1 MSRFPSVE
9 PASSNR
15 TAKEWRN
22 SSAFAGLTAK
32 GQIQSWGDPS
42 AGGIVPE
49 EATKLQGV
57 KQIYSTQRAFAALT
71 DKGKVFTWGDS
82 SYGGDSSKVQSQ
94 LQNIRKISSTAEAFA
109 AITHDGKVITWGSG
123 KQGGNSS
130 GASKFLQ
137 EGVVD
142 VYSTDGAFAARKL
155 DGSVVVWGDEFSG
168 GVRGTGTAEVAFENA
183 TQIRSTTGAFAAI
196 LKNKTVETRGYWN
209 NGGVPEGAAVAALK
223 SGRVKDVF
231 SNDFTFAA
239 LMSDGSVVPWGSP
252 SSGGN
257 TSDVESEL
265 KNVVDIVGN
274 RNAYAARTKKGS
286 IVSWGISGKNYSDVS
301 DKLSS
306 KVKSVTASDQ
316 AFAALKTN
324 GAVVTWGSPAY
335 GADSSAVASQLYRN
349 VVEVVST
356 DAAFA
361 ARKIDGSVVTW
372 GSNKHGGDSRTVA
385 EKLKSGV
392 TKLYTTDSA
401 ITALKKDGSIV
412 TWGSES
418 SGGNSRYIS
427 GKPGKL
433 KTLANVFTDDFIGRK
448 FRTTPSCPDL
458 TKVVINPAFLIASPK
473 NGKDLIIG
481 TENQDLIGN
490 GPGVDSLKGKG
501 GPDIFYFN
509 APEGFGRKAADKIKD
524 FDSTND
530 VLIFGQGRFK
540 SMSAQPSICF
550 ATNHKDFKQAVKSDS
565 EFIYNNKNGR
575 LYFNENGDQG
585 GFGKG
590 GLFAILNQKPILNEL
605 GIGFS
610 E

>member
-1 MSRFPSVE
+1 MGGTAAKFKVSFRTFERF
-9 PASSNR
+9 R
-15 TAKEWRN
+15 
-22 SSAFAGLTAK
+22 
-32 GQIQSWGDPS
+32 QQQ
-42 AGGIVPE
+42 
-49 EATKLQGV
+49 KLLP
-57 KQIYSTQRAFAALT
+57 R
-71 DKGKVFTWGDS
+71 
-82 SYGGDSSKVQSQ
+82 SQ
-94 LQNIRKISSTAEAFA
+94 N
-109 AITHDGKVITWGSG
+109 DGKVITWGSG

-142 VYSTDGAFAARKL
+142 VYSTDGAFAARKP

-168 GVRGTGTAEVAFENA
+168 GVRGIGTAEVAFENA
-183 TQIRSTTGAFAAI
+183 KSIRSTTGAFAAI
-196 LKNKTVETRGYWN
+196 LRNKTVETRGYWN

-239 LMSDGSVVPWGSP
+239 LMTDGSVVPWGSP

-306 KVKSVTASDQ
+306 KVKSVIASDQ
-316 AFAALKTN
+316 AFAALKAN

-335 GADSSAVASQLYRN
+335 GADSSAVASQLDSN
-349 VVEVVST
+349 VAEVVST

-372 GSNKHGGDSRTVA
+372 GSNKHGGDSSTVE

-392 TKLYTTDSA
+392 TKLFTTDSA
-401 ITALKKDGSIV
+401 ITALKKDGSVV

-418 SGGNSRYIS
+418 SGGDSRYIS

-433 KTLANVFTDDFIGRK
+433 KTLANVFTNDFIGGK
-448 FRTTPSCPDL
+448 FKTTPTCHDL

-473 NGKDLIIG
+473 KGKDSITG

-490 GPGVDSLKGKG
+490 GPGIDSLTGRG

-524 FDSTND
+524 FNSTND

-540 SMSAQPSICF
+540 SMSGKPSICF
-550 ATNHKDFKQAVKSDS
+550 ATNRKDFKQALKSDS
-565 EFIYNNKNGR
+565 EFIYNNKNGH

-585 GFGKG
+585 GFGRG
-590 GLFAILNQKPILNEL
+590 GLFAILNQKPVLNEL

-610 E
+610 Q